1 MKSLYYTC
9 LCVYWNEMGLPGQNL
24 VILLKVSDLRRAVQ
38 DLDEREMREKMKKE
52 EKKRVKGKIGKNK
65 IKQYMLTSNLDGR
78 SELKQCQS

>member
-1 MKSLYYTC
+1 
-9 LCVYWNEMGLPGQNL
+9 MGLPGQNL

-65 IKQYMLTSNLDGR
+65 IKQYMLTSNLDRR